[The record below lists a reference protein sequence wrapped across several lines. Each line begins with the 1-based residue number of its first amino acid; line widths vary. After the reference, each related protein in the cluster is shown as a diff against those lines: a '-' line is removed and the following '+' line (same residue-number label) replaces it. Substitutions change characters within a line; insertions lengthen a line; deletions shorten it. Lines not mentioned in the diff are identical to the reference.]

1 MMYLEGIMLTVVSQ
15 TKTIT
20 SGFHLYVEY
29 KKQSRSRQ
37 RPWTVGILCGG
48 IGMGFMGE
56 ILEGNKEV
64 QT

>member
-1 MMYLEGIMLTVVSQ
+1 MLTAGSQ

-20 SGFHLYVEY
+20 SGFICGIYVEY

-48 IGMGFMGE
+48 IGMGCMGE